1 MYLKAINLKGFK
13 SFPDRTRLTFSPGV
27 SVIVGPNGSGK
38 SNITDAVLWALGEQS
53 PSAVRG
59 QQMRDVIFAGGNG
72 QSPRRFAEVEVVI
85 DNSEGRAASEFS
97 ELSISRRIERNGEG
111 EYRLNGARC
120 RLADIVEALSDTNMG
135 REAHSV
141 ISQGK
146 VEEIVSSKP
155 KDRRMLIEEAAGLGK
170 HRKRRHSAQ
179 LKLDRTRDN
188 LERAMDVEREAR
200 SRLRPLKRQAEAA
213 ERTAKLLRQ
222 ANELRAEIVA
232 DDLRAQQ
239 EQLTAAETRLSEV
252 RTKRDS
258 VERRF
263 EEVRARRTAI
273 EERIAAGEEGRR
285 RHGELL
291 AEARTATE
299 RVRARAE
306 SLELAERDLRS
317 ALGERQLRLDALEEE
332 PDEAAG
338 AARIAELEA
347 ELERLGADFS
357 EEEARL
363 RREADEAEK
372 RRAAAKAAL
381 EPLERAEE
389 EASAALRQATQL
401 HERARTEAQ
410 KATERRA
417 ALAGELA
424 AVEAKLAAAA
434 VEGEHEALAGMLETG
449 SGLERALSAVLGER
463 LRASIVGSVREGRER
478 LAGAEGAARAL
489 ISSGPAKKPSEAP
502 KDGAR
507 RLLDL
512 VEARGDAAPISE
524 RLLANAWL
532 VDELEGLAEGFS
544 GVAVTVDGEC
554 YDAGAGEVRRL
565 PREGTDPALAARSE
579 REELASRLGQRE
591 QTEERARRDL
601 ERAESALAE
610 ARRREEASQRELRD
624 ARRKLDEAVEEANRT
639 SWLAERR
646 AERGDEGSGSA
657 IQRAKL
663 EAELAAER
671 RHAEGAKR
679 AREKRLRDR
688 RELERRIS
696 LESETLPALR
706 RAHDAL
712 VRLGERLERRAAK
725 LAEQGGD
732 GGGDIA
738 AELRECSQQEFG
750 LQGELREA
758 SEAMT
763 VAEVEATQ
771 LRGHRDESTAELQR
785 LGAALGEELSA
796 GTEPLGEDE
805 REGTEARLAR
815 LDRNRE
821 QIGPVNPLAEREYEE
836 AREHVTGLA
845 EQRKDLEKAITE
857 LRALI
862 RRTDRE
868 IAAAFEET
876 FEATAR
882 GFEEMVAELFP
893 GGRGRLRRVDVGPR
907 PFAGQAPEADGDGEA
922 ADELDELTPPDEDG
936 GVEIEVTPAGKST
949 RRLSL
954 LSGGEKSLVAL
965 AFVFAVLMARPCPF
979 YILDEVEAALDD
991 INIDRFLRLVRRFAE
1006 RSQFIVVTHQKR
1018 TMDAADILYGVSMGG
1033 DGVTKV
1039 VSRKLPRDELGT
1051 GLEPAEPSAAAEAIP
1066 GAAQRRPRRKISQ
1079 RARAH
1084 SRHCPSQGEHQP
1096 DDDDEPARRGQ
1107 LPTQLLSHDPSSV

>member
-53 PSAVRG
+53 PSAIRG

-72 QSPRRFAEVEVVI
+72 QGARRFAEVEVVI

-97 ELSISRRIERNGEG
+97 EISISRRIERNGDG

-120 RLADIVEALSDTNMG
+120 RLVDIVEALSDTNMG

-155 KDRRMLIEEAAGLGK
+155 RDRRMLIEEAAGLGK

-188 LERAMDVEREAR
+188 LERAFDVEREAR

-213 ERTAKLLRQ
+213 ERTAKLMRQ
-222 ANELRAEIVA
+222 SNELRAKIVA

-239 EQLTAAETRLSEV
+239 GELSAAEAKLAEV
-252 RTKRDS
+252 RARRDS
-258 VERRF
+258 VEKRF

-291 AEARTATE
+291 AEARAATE

-306 SLELAERDLRS
+306 SLDHSERDLRS
-317 ALGERQLRLDALEEE
+317 ALGERQLRLEALDTE
-332 PDEAAG
+332 PDEGAG
-338 AARIAELEA
+338 AARVVELEA
-347 ELERLGADFS
+347 ELAKLGADSS
-357 EEEARL
+357 EEGARL
-363 RREADEAEK
+363 RRDAEEAEG

-401 HERARTEAQ
+401 HEGARAEAQ
-410 KATERRA
+410 KASERRA
-417 ALAGELA
+417 TLAGELA

-449 SGLERALSAVLGER
+449 SGLERAVSAVLGER
-463 LRASIVGSVREGRER
+463 LRASIVGSVGEGQQRI
-478 LAGAEGAARAL
+478 AGADGAARAL
-489 ISSGPAKKPSEAP
+489 IASGGAKRAGDEP

-512 VEARGDAAPISE
+512 IEARGDAAPITE
-524 RLLANAWL
+524 RLLADAWL
-532 VDELEGLAEGFS
+532 VDEIDGLAEGFT

-554 YDAGAGEVRRL
+554 YDAAAGEIRRL
-565 PREGTDPALAARSE
+565 PKEGTDPALAARSE
-579 REELASRLGQRE
+579 REELASRLSQRE
-591 QTEERARRDL
+591 QTHERATNDL

-610 ARRREEASQRELRD
+610 SRTREGESQGALREARRA
-624 ARRKLDEAVEEANRT
+624 LDEAAEEANRT
-639 SWLAERR
+639 TWLAERQ
-646 AERGDEGSGSA
+646 AERGGEASGSGA

-671 RHAEGAKR
+671 RHAEVAAR
-679 AREKRLRDR
+679 AQEKRLSDR
-688 RELERRIS
+688 EELERRIS
-696 LESETLPALR
+696 LESETLPALA
-706 RAHDAL
+706 RARDAL
-712 VRLGERLERRAAK
+712 RRLGEQLEARAAS
-725 LAEQGGD
+725 LTADEGD
-732 GGGDIA
+732 GGGEIA

-763 VAEVEATQ
+763 VVEVEATQ
-771 LRGHRDESTAELQR
+771 LRGHRDESTAELER
-785 LGAALGEELSA
+785 VGAALGEQ
-796 GTEPLGEDE
+796 LGAAAEALDDEE
-805 REGTEARLAR
+805 REGIEARLAK
-815 LDRNRE
+815 LGRNRE
-821 QIGPVNPLAEREYEE
+821 QIGPVNPLAEREYAE
-836 AREHVTGLA
+836 AREHLTELA
-845 EQRKDLEKAITE
+845 EQRKDLEKAIGE

-893 GGRGRLRRVDVGPR
+893 GGGGRLRRVNVGPR
-907 PFAGQAPEADGDGEA
+907 PFAGQAPEGDEEEGEGADP
-922 ADELDELTPPDEDG
+922 DEELAPPDEDG

-991 INIDRFLRLVRRFAE
+991 INIDRFLRLVRRFSE

-1039 VSRKLPRDELGT
+1039 VSRKLPRDELGM
-1051 GLEPAEPSAAAEAIP
+1051 GVDPSAGSVADGNGGAATAEAE
-1066 GAAQRRPRRKISQ
+1066 AA
-1079 RARAH
+1079 A
-1084 SRHCPSQGEHQP
+1084 
-1096 DDDDEPARRGQ
+1096 
-1107 LPTQLLSHDPSSV
+1107 

>member
-53 PSAVRG
+53 PSAIRG

-72 QSPRRFAEVEVVI
+72 QSPRRFAEVEIVI

-97 ELSISRRIERNGEG
+97 EISISRRIERNGEG

-120 RLADIVEALSDTNMG
+120 RLTDILEALSDTNMG

-146 VEEIVSSKP
+146 VEEIVNSKSR
-155 KDRRMLIEEAAGLGK
+155 DRRLLIEEAAGLGK

-188 LERAMDVEREAR
+188 LERALDVEREAR

-222 ANELRAEIVA
+222 SNELRARAVA

-239 EQLTAAETRLSEV
+239 EQLAAAEDRLAEV
-252 RTKRDS
+252 RAKRDS
-258 VERRF
+258 VEKRF
-263 EEVRARRTAI
+263 EEVRARRAAI
-273 EERIAAGEEGRR
+273 EERIAAGEQGRR

-291 AEARTATE
+291 AEARAATE

-306 SLELAERDLRS
+306 SLELADRDLRS
-317 ALGERQLRLDALEEE
+317 ALGERQLRLDALDDE
-332 PDEAAG
+332 PDESAAT
-338 AARIAELEA
+338 ARIAELEA
-347 ELERLGADFS
+347 ELVRLEEDAS
-357 EEEARL
+357 EEGARL
-363 RREADEAEK
+363 RREASAAET
-372 RRAAAKAAL
+372 RRVAADQAL
-381 EPLERAEE
+381 EPLQRADE
-389 EASAALRQATQL
+389 EARAALQRATQM
-401 HERARTEAQ
+401 HQMARAEAQ
-410 KATERRA
+410 KASERRA

-434 VEGEHEALAGMLETG
+434 VEGEHETLGGMIEAGA
-449 SGLERALSAVLGER
+449 GLERAVSAVLGER
-463 LRASIVGSVREGRER
+463 LRASVVSSVAQGRER
-478 LAGAEGAARAL
+478 IAGAEGAARAL
-489 ISSGPAKKPSEAP
+489 LSSGAATDASVAP
-502 KDGAR
+502 KEGAR
-507 RLLDL
+507 RMLDL
-512 VEARGDAAPISE
+512 VEASGEAGPITE
-524 RLLANAWL
+524 RLLADAWL
-532 VDELEGLAEGFS
+532 VDELDGLAEDFR
-544 GVAVTVDGEC
+544 GVAVTADGEC
-554 YDAGAGEVRRL
+554 YDAGIGEIRRL
-565 PREGTDPALAARSE
+565 PRQGTDPALAARSE
-579 REELASRLGQRE
+579 REELASRLAQRE
-591 QTEERARRDL
+591 QTEERAKRDL
-601 ERAESALAE
+601 ERAEGALAE
-610 ARRREEASQRELRD
+610 VRGREEQAQDALREARRELDQAAEEAS
-624 ARRKLDEAVEEANRT
+624 RT
-639 SWLAERR
+639 AWLAERHAER
-646 AERGDEGSGSA
+646 AEDRSGSA

-671 RHAEGAKR
+671 RHAEAAER

-696 LESETLPALR
+696 LEGQTLPALGR
-706 RAHDAL
+706 GRDAL
-712 VRLGERLERRAAK
+712 LRLAAVLERHAEALAA
-725 LAEQGGD
+725 AEVED
-732 GGGDIA
+732 GGEIA
-738 AELRECSQQEFG
+738 AELRHCSQQEFG
-750 LQGELREA
+750 LQSELREA

-771 LRGHRDESTAELQR
+771 VRGRRDESHVELER
-785 LGAALGEELSA
+785 LGAALGEELQAASV
-796 GTEPLGEDE
+796 PLDPEE
-805 REGTEARLAR
+805 REAIEAKLAR
-815 LDRNRE
+815 LERSRE
-821 QIGPVNPLAEREYEE
+821 QIGPVNPLAEREYTE
-836 AREHVTGLA
+836 AREHVSELA
-845 EQRKDLEKAITE
+845 EQRKDLEQAITE

-862 RRTDRE
+862 RTIDRQ
-868 IAAAFEET
+868 IAVAFEET

-893 GGRGRLRRVDVGPR
+893 GGKGRLRRVDLGGAPR
-907 PFAGQAPEADGDGEA
+907 PFAGQAREDGG
-922 ADELDELTPPDEDG
+922 DEEDDEPTPPDEDG

-965 AFVFAVLMARPCPF
+965 AFVFAVLVARPCPF

-1018 TMDAADILYGVSMGG
+1018 TMDAADILYGVSMGN
-1033 DGVTKV
+1033 DGITKV

-1051 GLEPAEPSAAAEAIP
+1051 GLEPTEPEAAAEA
-1066 GAAQRRPRRKISQ
+1066 A
-1079 RARAH
+1079 
-1084 SRHCPSQGEHQP
+1084 
-1096 DDDDEPARRGQ
+1096 
-1107 LPTQLLSHDPSSV
+1107 

>member
-53 PSAVRG
+53 PSAIRG
-59 QQMRDVIFAGGNG
+59 HQMRDVIFAGGNG
-72 QSPRRFAEVEVVI
+72 QSARRFAEVEVVI

-97 ELSISRRIERNGEG
+97 EISISRRIERNGDG

-120 RLADIVEALSDTNMG
+120 RLTDIVEALSDTNMG

-141 ISQGK
+141 ISQGR

-155 KDRRMLIEEAAGLGK
+155 RDRRLLIEEAAGLGK

-222 ANELRAEIVA
+222 SNELRAKIVA

-239 EQLTAAETRLSEV
+239 VQLTAAEAKLAEV
-252 RTKRDS
+252 RAKRDS
-258 VERRF
+258 VEKRF

-273 EERIAAGEEGRR
+273 EERIAAGEAGRR

-291 AEARTATE
+291 AEARAATE

-306 SLELAERDLRS
+306 SLDLAERDLRG
-317 ALGERQLRLDALEEE
+317 ALGERQLRLEALEGE

-347 ELERLGADFS
+347 DLTKLGADTS
-357 EEEARL
+357 EEAEAL
-363 RREADEAEK
+363 RQDAAEAE
-372 RRAAAKAAL
+372 RHRDAAKAAL
-381 EPLERAEE
+381 GPLEQAEE
-389 EASAALRQATQL
+389 EVGAALRQATQM
-401 HERARTEAQ
+401 HEMARAEAQ
-410 KATERRA
+410 KASERRA
-417 ALAGELA
+417 TLAGELA
-424 AVEAKLAAAA
+424 AVEAKLAAAT
-434 VEGEHEALAGMLETG
+434 VEGEHEALAGLIETG
-449 SGLERALSAVLGER
+449 SGLERAVSAVLGER
-463 LRASIVGSVREGRER
+463 LRASIVDSVAEGRER

-489 ISSGPAKKPSEAP
+489 LNAPEGGPAREAEEQRSDAGP

-512 VEARGDAAPISE
+512 IEARGDAGPIAE
-524 RLLANAWL
+524 RLLANTWL
-532 VDELEGLAEGFS
+532 VDELDGLAHGFT
-544 GVAVTVDGEC
+544 GVAVTLDGEC
-554 YDAGAGEVRRL
+554 LDAAAGEIRRL

-579 REELASRLGQRE
+579 REELASRLSQRE
-591 QTEERARRDL
+591 QTEERAKRDL

-610 ARRREEASQRELRD
+610 ARSRDEESQAALRD
-624 ARRKLDEAVEEANRT
+624 ARRALDEAAEQASRT
-639 SWLAERR
+639 TWLAERH
-646 AERGDEGSGSA
+646 AERGSDGSGA

-663 EAELAAER
+663 EAELTAER
-671 RHAEGAKR
+671 RHAEAAER
-679 AREKRLRDR
+679 AREKRMRDR
-688 RELERRIS
+688 EDLERRIS
-696 LESETLPALR
+696 LESETLPALG
-706 RAHDAL
+706 RAREAL
-712 VRLGERLERRAAK
+712 RHLGDRLEEHAAQ
-725 LAEQGGD
+725 LAAAEDEDGGD
-732 GGGDIA
+732 VA
-738 AELRECSQQEFG
+738 TELRECSQQEFG
-750 LQGELREA
+750 LQAELREA
-758 SEAMT
+758 SEDMT
-763 VAEVEATQ
+763 VQEVEASQ
-771 LRGHRDESTAELQR
+771 LRGHRDESSGELQR
-785 LGAALGEELSA
+785 LGTALGEELTA
-796 GTEPLGEDE
+796 AAEPLDDE
-805 REGTEARLAR
+805 ERVGIEVRLTR
-815 LDRNRE
+815 LERNRE
-821 QIGPVNPLAEREYEE
+821 QIGPVNPLAESEYTE
-836 AREHVTGLA
+836 AREHVTELA
-845 EQRKDLEKAITE
+845 EQRKDLERAITE

-868 IAAAFEET
+868 IAAAFEQT

-907 PFAGQAPEADGDGEA
+907 PFAGQAPEVEGEDGPDDP
-922 ADELDELTPPDEDG
+922 DEEIAPPDEDG

-1051 GLEPAEPSAAAEAIP
+1051 GVEPAEPQATAEA
-1066 GAAQRRPRRKISQ
+1066 A
-1079 RARAH
+1079 
-1084 SRHCPSQGEHQP
+1084 
-1096 DDDDEPARRGQ
+1096 
-1107 LPTQLLSHDPSSV
+1107 

>member
-53 PSAVRG
+53 PSAIRG
-59 QQMRDVIFAGGNG
+59 QQMRDVIFAGGSG
-72 QSPRRFAEVEVVI
+72 QSARRFAEVEVVI

-97 ELSISRRIERNGEG
+97 EIAISRRIERNGEG

-120 RLADIVEALSDTNMG
+120 RLTDVVEALSDTNMG

-146 VEEIVSSKP
+146 VEAIVSSKP
-155 KDRRMLIEEAAGLGK
+155 RDRRLLIEEAAGLGK

-188 LERAMDVEREAR
+188 LDRAMDVEREAR

-222 ANELRAEIVA
+222 SNELRARIVA

-239 EQLTAAETRLSEV
+239 TQLTAAEARLAQV
-252 RTKRDS
+252 RTTRDS
-258 VERRF
+258 VEKRF

-273 EERIAAGEEGRR
+273 EERIAVGEEGRR
-285 RHGELL
+285 RQGEIL
-291 AEARTATE
+291 AEARAATE

-306 SLELAERDLRS
+306 SLDLAERDLRG
-317 ALGERQLRLDALEEE
+317 ALGERQLRLEALDEE
-332 PDEAAG
+332 PEEGTG

-347 ELERLGADFS
+347 ELAKLGVDSSEEAERL
-357 EEEARL
+357 
-363 RREADEAEK
+363 REDAEQGEQ

-389 EASAALRQATQL
+389 EIGAQLRRATQM
-401 HERARTEAQ
+401 HEMARAEAR
-410 KATERRA
+410 KASERRA
-417 ALAGELA
+417 GLAGQLA

-434 VEGEHEALAGMLETG
+434 VEGEHEALAGMIEAG
-449 SGLERALSAVLGER
+449 SGLERAVSAVLGDR
-463 LRASIVGSVREGRER
+463 LRASIVGSVGEGRER

-489 ISSGPAKKPSEAP
+489 ISSGSVESASSQP

-512 VEARGDAAPISE
+512 IEARGDAAPITE
-524 RLLANAWL
+524 RLLADAWL
-532 VDELEGLAEGFS
+532 VDDLDEIAEAFRGI
-544 GVAVTVDGEC
+544 AVTVDGEC
-554 YDAGAGEVRRL
+554 FDAAAGEVRRL

-579 REELASRLGQRE
+579 REELASRLAQRE
-591 QTEERARRDL
+591 QTEERAKRDL
-601 ERAESALAE
+601 ERAEAALAE
-610 ARRREEASQRELRD
+610 ARGHEDESQKVLREARRALDEATEEAS
-624 ARRKLDEAVEEANRT
+624 RT
-639 SWLAERR
+639 AWLAERH
-646 AERGDEGSGSA
+646 AERKGEGSGTA

-663 EAELAAER
+663 EAELTAER
-671 RHAEGAKR
+671 RHAEGAER
-679 AREKRLRDR
+679 ARQKRLRDR
-688 RELERRIS
+688 EELERRIS
-696 LESETLPALR
+696 LERETLPALG
-706 RAHDAL
+706 RARDAL
-712 VRLGERLERRAAK
+712 RRLAERLEERAAK
-725 LAEQGGD
+725 LARAEGDDGGD
-732 GGGDIA
+732 VA
-738 AELRECSQQEFG
+738 AELRQCSQQEFG
-750 LQGELREA
+750 LQTELREA

-771 LRGHRDESTAELQR
+771 LRTRRDESTAELQR
-785 LGAALGEELSA
+785 LGAALGEELGA
-796 GTEPLGEDE
+796 AAEAVGDDE
-805 REGTEARLAR
+805 REAIEAKLDR
-815 LDRNRE
+815 LDRSRE

-836 AREHVTGLA
+836 AREHVTELA

-857 LRALI
+857 LRALV

-893 GGRGRLRRVDVGPR
+893 GGKGRLRRVDVGPR
-907 PFAGQAPEADGDGEA
+907 PFAGQVPEGDEEA
-922 ADELDELTPPDEDG
+922 ATDPDEELAPPDDDG

-991 INIDRFLRLVRRFAE
+991 INIDRFLSLVRRFAE

-1033 DGVTKV
+1033 DGITKV
-1039 VSRKLPRDELGT
+1039 VSRKLPRDELGAGQDT
-1051 GLEPAEPSAAAEAIP
+1051 SAGFVAGGDDGPPAATEAAA
-1066 GAAQRRPRRKISQ
+1066 
-1079 RARAH
+1079 
-1084 SRHCPSQGEHQP
+1084 
-1096 DDDDEPARRGQ
+1096 
-1107 LPTQLLSHDPSSV
+1107 

>member
-53 PSAVRG
+53 PTAIRG
-59 QQMRDVIFAGGNG
+59 QLMRDVIFAGGNG

-85 DNSEGRAASEFS
+85 DNSEGRAVSEFS
-97 ELSISRRIERNGEG
+97 EISISRRIERDGDG

-120 RLADIVEALSDTNMG
+120 RLTDILEALSDTNMG

-146 VEEIVSSKP
+146 VEQIVHSKP
-155 KDRRMLIEEAAGLGK
+155 RDRRLLIEEAAGLGK

-188 LERAMDVEREAR
+188 LERALDVEREAR

-213 ERTAKLLRQ
+213 ERTAKLLRES
-222 ANELRAEIVA
+222 NELRAMIVA
-232 DDLRAQQ
+232 DDLREQQ
-239 EQLTAAETRLSEV
+239 ERLAAAETKLVEV
-252 RTKRDS
+252 RGKRDS
-258 VERRF
+258 VEMRF

-273 EERIAAGEEGRR
+273 EERIAVGEEGRR

-291 AEARTATE
+291 AEARAATE

-306 SLELAERDLRS
+306 SLELADRDLRS
-317 ALGERQLRLDALEEE
+317 ALGERQLRLEALDDQ
-332 PDEAAG
+332 PDESAG

-347 ELERLGADFS
+347 ELSRL
-357 EEEARL
+357 EEDAPEEGARL
-363 RREADEAEK
+363 RREAEQAEA
-372 RRAAAKAAL
+372 RRGAAKQAL
-381 EPLERAEE
+381 EPLEHAEE
-389 EASAALRQATQL
+389 EARAALQRATRMHQAA
-401 HERARTEAQ
+401 RAEAQ
-410 KATERRA
+410 KASERRA

-434 VEGEHEALAGMLETG
+434 VADEHEALAGMLEAG
-449 SGLERALSAVLGER
+449 PGLERAVSAVLGER
-463 LRASIVGSVREGRER
+463 LRASIVRSLGEGRDR
-478 LAGAEGAARAL
+478 LAGANGAARAL
-489 ISSGPAKKPSEAP
+489 LASAP
-502 KDGAR
+502 PRETTASPKEGAR
-507 RLLDL
+507 RLIDL
-512 VEARGDAAPISE
+512 VEARGEAGPITE
-524 RLLANAWL
+524 RLLADAWI
-532 VDELEGLAEGFS
+532 VDELEGLAEGFT

-554 YDAGAGEVRRL
+554 YDAAIGEVRRL
-565 PREGTDPALAARSE
+565 PREGTDPALAARSD
-579 REELASRLGQRE
+579 REELSSRLAQRE
-591 QTEERARRDL
+591 QTEERTKRDL
-601 ERAESALAE
+601 ERAGAALAE
-610 ARRREEASQRELRD
+610 AREREERAQLGLRGARRELDEAAEEAS
-624 ARRKLDEAVEEANRT
+624 RT
-639 SWLAERR
+639 AWLAERH
-646 AERGDEGSGSA
+646 AERADQGSGSA

-671 RHAEGAKR
+671 RHAEVAER

-688 RELERRIS
+688 EELERRIA
-696 LESETLPALR
+696 LERDTLPALR
-706 RAHDAL
+706 RGREAL
-712 VRLGERLERRAAK
+712 LRLVVVLERRAEE
-725 LAEQGGD
+725 LAAAEEEDGGD
-732 GGGDIA
+732 VA

-750 LQGELREA
+750 LQAELREA

-763 VAEVEATQ
+763 VAEVEAMQ
-771 LRGHRDESTAELQR
+771 LRGQRDESAAELER
-785 LGAALGEELSA
+785 LAAALGEQLEQASGLLEA
-796 GTEPLGEDE
+796 EE
-805 REGTEARLAR
+805 RDAIEAKLAR
-815 LDRNRE
+815 LERSRG
-821 QIGPVNPLAEREYEE
+821 QIGPVNPLAEREYAE
-836 AREHVTGLA
+836 AREHVNDLS
-845 EQRKDLEKAITE
+845 EQRKDLEGAITE

-862 RRTDRE
+862 RRIDRE
-868 IAAAFEET
+868 ITAAFEQT
-876 FEATAR
+876 FDAAAR

-893 GGRGRLRRVDVGPR
+893 GGKGRLRRVDLGGAPR
-907 PFAGQAPEADGDGEA
+907 PFAGQAPDAEGEDDP
-922 ADELDELTPPDEDG
+922 DEELAPPDDDG
-936 GVEIEVTPAGKST
+936 GVELEVTPAGKST

-965 AFVFAVLMARPCPF
+965 GFVFAVLMARPCPF

-1051 GLEPAEPSAAAEAIP
+1051 GLDSAEPEAAGEAAA
-1066 GAAQRRPRRKISQ
+1066 
-1079 RARAH
+1079 
-1084 SRHCPSQGEHQP
+1084 
-1096 DDDDEPARRGQ
+1096 
-1107 LPTQLLSHDPSSV
+1107 

>member
-13 SFPDRTRLTFSPGV
+13 SFPNRTRLTFSPGV

-53 PSAVRG
+53 PTAVRG

-85 DNSEGRAASEFS
+85 DNAEARAASEFS
-97 ELSISRRIERNGEG
+97 EISISRRIERNGEA

-120 RLADIVEALSDTNMG
+120 RLVDIVEALADTNMG

-146 VEEIVSSKP
+146 VEQIVHSKP
-155 KDRRMLIEEAAGLGK
+155 KDRRLLIEEAAGLGK
-170 HRKRRHSAQ
+170 HRKRRHNAQ

-200 SRLRPLKRQAEAA
+200 SHLRPLKRQAEAA
-213 ERTAKLLRQ
+213 ERTAKLERESS
-222 ANELRAEIVA
+222 ELRARIVA
-232 DDLRAQQ
+232 DGLRAQQ
-239 EQLTAAETRLSEV
+239 EELASAKGKLSEA
-252 RTKRDS
+252 RATRDS
-258 VERRF
+258 IEKRF

-285 RHGELL
+285 RHSEVL
-291 AEARTATE
+291 AEARAATE

-306 SLELAERDLRS
+306 SLEIAERDLRA
-317 ALGERQLRLDALEEE
+317 ALGERQLRLEALETE
-332 PDEAAG
+332 PDEDATES
-338 AARIAELEA
+338 RIAELEA
-347 ELERLGADFS
+347 ELAKLGEDAS
-357 EEEARL
+357 EEGIRL
-363 RREADEAEK
+363 RRAADEAERK
-372 RRAAAKAAL
+372 RATATAAL
-381 EPLERAEE
+381 DPLQEAEERA
-389 EASAALRQATQL
+389 SLVLRQATRMQ
-401 HERARTEAQ
+401 ERALAEAR
-410 KATERRA
+410 KASERKA
-417 ALAGELA
+417 ALVGELA

-434 VEGEHEALAGMLETG
+434 VEGEHEALAGLIETG
-449 SGLERALSAVLGER
+449 SGLERAVSAVLGER
-463 LRASIVGSVREGRER
+463 LRASIVGSIGEGRQR

-489 ISSGPAKKPSEAP
+489 LAGNSAPQTSEPP

-512 VEARGDAAPISE
+512 IEAGGAAGPITE
-524 RLLANAWL
+524 RLLADAWL
-532 VDELEGLAEGFS
+532 VDDLDELAESFG
-544 GVAVTVDGEC
+544 GVAVTVEGEC
-554 YDAGAGEVRRL
+554 YDAAAGELRRL

-579 REELASRLGQRE
+579 REELASRLAQRE
-591 QTEERARRDL
+591 LTETRATRDL
-601 ERAESALAE
+601 ERADSALAD
-610 ARRREEASQRELRD
+610 ARSREEEAQRGLRD
-624 ARRKLDEAVEEANRT
+624 ARRTLDEATEEANRAT
-639 SWLAERR
+639 WLAERD
-646 AERGDEGSGSA
+646 AERSQEGTGSAA

-671 RHAEGAKR
+671 RHAESAERAKQ
-679 AREKRLRDR
+679 KRMQDR
-688 RELERRIS
+688 GELERRIS
-696 LESETLPALR
+696 LEQETLPALA
-706 RAHDAL
+706 RAREAMM
-712 VRLGERLERRAAK
+712 RLGVSLERHAAA
-725 LAEQGGD
+725 LAEAKGEGGSE
-732 GGGDIA
+732 IA

-750 LQGELREA
+750 LQTELRDA

-763 VAEVEATQ
+763 GAEVEASQ
-771 LRGHRDESTAELQR
+771 LRSRRDESTAELDR
-785 LGAALGEELSA
+785 LGEALGERLDA
-796 GTEPLGEDE
+796 ADAPLPDED
-805 REGTEARLAR
+805 RETIEARLAR
-815 LDRNRE
+815 LQRNRE
-821 QIGPVNPLAEREYEE
+821 QIGPVNPLAKREYEE
-836 AREHVTGLA
+836 AREHVSDLS
-845 EQRKDLEKAITE
+845 EQRKDLEKAIAE

-893 GGRGRLRRVDVGPR
+893 GGRGRLRRVDVRGAPR
-907 PFAGQAPEADGDGEA
+907 PFAGQEPDHEEGAEAPGEFT
-922 ADELDELTPPDEDG
+922 LPDEDG

-1018 TMDAADILYGVSMGG
+1018 TMDAADILYGVSMGN
-1033 DGVTKV
+1033 DGITKV
-1039 VSRKLPRDELGT
+1039 VSRKLPRDELETLPG
-1051 GLEPAEPSAAAEAIP
+1051 EPEAAEA
-1066 GAAQRRPRRKISQ
+1066 A
-1079 RARAH
+1079 
-1084 SRHCPSQGEHQP
+1084 
-1096 DDDDEPARRGQ
+1096 
-1107 LPTQLLSHDPSSV
+1107 

>member
-1 MYLKAINLKGFK
+1 MRWRSSGADGFASERQATLPLATLASPMYLKAINLKGFK

-53 PSAVRG
+53 PSAIRG

-72 QSPRRFAEVEVVI
+72 QSPRRFAEVEIVI
-85 DNSEGRAASEFS
+85 DNTEGRAASEFS
-97 ELSISRRIERNGEG
+97 EISISRRIERNGDG

-120 RLADIVEALSDTNMG
+120 RLVDIVEALSDTNMG

-141 ISQGK
+141 ISQGR
-146 VEEIVSSKP
+146 VEEIVHSKP
-155 KDRRMLIEEAAGLGK
+155 RDRRLLIEEAAGLGK

-179 LKLDRTRDN
+179 LKLDRSRDN

-200 SRLRPLKRQAEAA
+200 SHLRPLKRQAEAA
-213 ERTAKLLRQ
+213 ERTAKITRES
-222 ANELRAEIVA
+222 NELRARIVA
-232 DDLRAQQ
+232 AELRTQE
-239 EQLTAAETRLSEV
+239 EQLSAADSRLAEV
-252 RTKRDS
+252 RATRDS
-258 VERRF
+258 VEKRF

-285 RHGELL
+285 ERAELL
-291 AEARTATE
+291 AEARAATE

-306 SLELAERDLRS
+306 STGLAERDLRS
-317 ALGERQLRLDALEEE
+317 ALGERQLRLEELDADPEA
-332 PDEAAG
+332 DAAG
-338 AARIAELEA
+338 AERIAELEA
-347 ELERLGADFS
+347 ELAKLDDGSDEGA
-357 EEEARL
+357 EL
-363 RREADEAEK
+363 RKAAEQAEQ

-381 EPLERAEE
+381 EPLESAEE
-389 EASAALRQATQL
+389 EARTALRTSTQL
-401 HERARTEAQ
+401 HERARAEAQ
-410 KATERRA
+410 KASERRA

-424 AVEAKLAAAA
+424 AVEAKLASAA
-434 VEGEHEALAGMLETG
+434 VEGEHEALAGMIEAG
-449 SGLERALSAVLGER
+449 SGLERAVSAVLGER
-463 LRASIVGSVREGRER
+463 LRASVVDSLGAGRER
-478 LAGAEGAARAL
+478 LSGAEGAARAL
-489 ISSGPAKKPSEAP
+489 ISSPPADASFEAP

-512 VEARGDAAPISE
+512 VEARGDAGPVTE

-532 VDELEGLAEGFS
+532 VDEIDGLAEDFT

-554 YDAGAGEVRRL
+554 YDAAAGEIRRL
-565 PREGTDPALAARSE
+565 PKEGTDPALAARSQC
-579 REELASRLGQRE
+579 EELVSRLSQRE
-591 QTEERARRDL
+591 QTAERAGKDL
-601 ERAESALAE
+601 ERAETALSGARALEEEAQRELRE
-610 ARRREEASQRELRD
+610 ARRRLDEAAEEASRTTWLVEQRAQR
-624 ARRKLDEAVEEANRT
+624 
-639 SWLAERR
+639 S
-646 AERGDEGSGSA
+646 EGQEGTGA
-657 IQRAKL
+657 IKRAKL

-671 RHAEGAKR
+671 RHAEAAER
-679 AREKRLRDR
+679 AHEKRLSDR
-688 RELERRIS
+688 AELERRIA
-696 LESETLPALR
+696 LERETLPALR
-706 RAHDAL
+706 RAQEAL
-712 VRLGERLERRAAK
+712 LVLADRLERRASE
-725 LAEQGGD
+725 LAAGGED

-750 LQGELREA
+750 LQGELRDA

-763 VAEVEATQ
+763 TVEVEASQ
-771 LRGHRDESTAELQR
+771 LRGHRDESTAELER
-785 LGAALGEELSA
+785 LGAALGEQLHAAEA
-796 GTEPLGEDE
+796 PLGDE
-805 REGTEARLAR
+805 ERDGIEARLAR
-815 LDRNRE
+815 LERNRE
-821 QIGPVNPLAEREYEE
+821 QIGPVNPLAEREYAE
-836 AREHVTGLA
+836 AREHVTELA

-857 LRALI
+857 LRSLI
-862 RRTDRE
+862 KRTDRE

-876 FEATAR
+876 FDATAR

-893 GGRGRLRRVDVGPR
+893 GGSGRLRRVDLGPR
-907 PFAGQAPEADGDGEA
+907 PFAGQSPEESGDEDAGE
-922 ADELDELTPPDEDG
+922 EMTPPDEDG

-991 INIDRFLRLVRRFAE
+991 INIDRFLRLVRRFSE

-1051 GLEPAEPSAAAEAIP
+1051 GVTPAPEPEAEA
-1066 GAAQRRPRRKISQ
+1066 A
-1079 RARAH
+1079 
-1084 SRHCPSQGEHQP
+1084 
-1096 DDDDEPARRGQ
+1096 
-1107 LPTQLLSHDPSSV
+1107 

>member
-53 PSAVRG
+53 PSAIRG

-72 QSPRRFAEVEVVI
+72 QSARRFAEVEVVI

-97 ELSISRRIERNGEG
+97 EISISRRIERNGDG

-120 RLADIVEALSDTNMG
+120 RLTDVVEALSDTNMG

-155 KDRRMLIEEAAGLGK
+155 RDRRLLIEEAAGLGK

-179 LKLDRTRDN
+179 LKLDRTRDY
-188 LERAMDVEREAR
+188 LERAHDVEREAR
-200 SRLRPLKRQAEAA
+200 SHLRPLKRQAEAA
-213 ERTAKLLRQ
+213 ERTAKLVRQ
-222 ANELRAEIVA
+222 AIELRAQIVA

-239 EQLTAAETRLSEV
+239 EQLTAAEAKLAEV
-252 RTKRDS
+252 RATRDS
-258 VERRF
+258 VEKRF

-273 EERIAAGEEGRR
+273 EERLAAGEEGRR
-285 RHGELL
+285 RHGEQL
-291 AEARTATE
+291 AEARAATE

-306 SLELAERDLRS
+306 SLALAERDLRG
-317 ALGERQLRLDALEEE
+317 ALGERQLRLDALDEE
-332 PDEAAG
+332 PDETAE
-338 AARIAELEA
+338 AARIAELQA
-347 ELERLGADFS
+347 ELERLGADAS
-357 EEEARL
+357 EEGEHL
-363 RREADEAEK
+363 RREAEVAEQ

-381 EPLERAEE
+381 EPLERAEDE
-389 EASAALRQATQL
+389 IGAALRQATQM
-401 HERARTEAQ
+401 HERARADAQ
-410 KATERRA
+410 KASERRA

-434 VEGEHEALAGMLETG
+434 VEGEHEALAGMIETG

-463 LRASIVGSVREGRER
+463 LRASIVGSVGEGRER
-478 LAGAEGAARAL
+478 LAGADGAARAL
-489 ISSGPAKKPSEAP
+489 LRDGAPKSQSPSP

-512 VEARGDAAPISE
+512 IEARGDAGPITE
-524 RLLANAWL
+524 RLLSDAWL
-532 VDELEGLAEGFS
+532 VDDFDGIAEGFA

-554 YDAGAGEVRRL
+554 LDAAVGEIRRR
-565 PREGTDPALAARSE
+565 PREGTDPALTARSE
-579 REELASRLGQRE
+579 RGELASRLAQRE
-591 QTEERARRDL
+591 QTEERSRNDL
-601 ERAESALAE
+601 QRAEVALAE
-610 ARRREEASQRELRD
+610 ARSREEESQSALRD
-624 ARRKLDEAVEEANRT
+624 ARRALDQTAEEASRT
-639 SWLAERR
+639 SWLAERH
-646 AERGDEGSGSA
+646 AERDGEGSGTE

-663 EAELAAER
+663 EAELAAEQ
-671 RHAEGAKR
+671 RHAESAET
-679 AREKRLRDR
+679 ARRKRLRDR
-688 RELERRIS
+688 EELERRIE
-696 LESETLPALR
+696 LESETLPALG
-706 RAHDAL
+706 RARHAL
-712 VRLGERLERRAAK
+712 GRLAGQLERRADQ
-725 LAEQGGD
+725 LASAAEEEHGGD
-732 GGGDIA
+732 VA
-738 AELRECSQQEFG
+738 AELRECSEKEFG
-750 LQGELREA
+750 LQAELREA
-758 SEAMT
+758 SEART

-771 LRGHRDESTAELQR
+771 LRGARDESTAELHGR
-785 LGAALGEELSA
+785 GAALGEELGA
-796 GTEPLGEDE
+796 A
-805 REGTEARLAR
+805 TEALREEDRDGIEAKLAR
-815 LDRNRE
+815 LERSRE
-821 QIGPVNPLAEREYEE
+821 QIGPVNPLAEREYAE
-836 AREHVTGLA
+836 AREHVTELA
-845 EQRKDLEKAITE
+845 EQRKDLESAITE
-857 LRALI
+857 LRELI

-868 IAAAFEET
+868 ITAAFEET
-876 FEATAR
+876 FEAAAR

-893 GGRGRLRRVDVGPR
+893 GGKGRLRRVDVGGAPR
-907 PFAGQAPEADGDGEA
+907 PFAGQAPEPDDGSED
-922 ADELDELTPPDEDG
+922 DDELTPPDEDG

-1033 DGVTKV
+1033 DGITKV

-1051 GLEPAEPSAAAEAIP
+1051 GLEPAEPPEATEAAA
-1066 GAAQRRPRRKISQ
+1066 
-1079 RARAH
+1079 
-1084 SRHCPSQGEHQP
+1084 
-1096 DDDDEPARRGQ
+1096 
-1107 LPTQLLSHDPSSV
+1107 

>member
-53 PSAVRG
+53 PTAVRG

-85 DNSEGRAASEFS
+85 DNTEGRAASEFS
-97 ELSISRRIERNGEG
+97 EISISRRIERNGDG

-120 RLADIVEALSDTNMG
+120 RLVDIVEALADTNMG

-146 VEEIVSSKP
+146 VEQIVNSKP
-155 KDRRMLIEEAAGLGK
+155 RDRRLLIEEAAGLGK
-170 HRKRRHSAQ
+170 HRKRRHNAQ

-188 LERAMDVEREAR
+188 LERALDVEREAR

-213 ERTAKLLRQ
+213 ERTAKLERET
-222 ANELRAEIVA
+222 NELRARLVA
-232 DDLRAQQ
+232 DALRTQQ
-239 EQLTAAETRLSEV
+239 QQLGTAERRLAEV
-252 RTKRDS
+252 RATRDS
-258 VERRF
+258 VEKRF

-273 EERIAAGEEGRR
+273 EERIASGEEGRR

-291 AEARTATE
+291 AEARAATE

-306 SLELAERDLRS
+306 SLEIAERDLRA
-317 ALGERQLRLDALEEE
+317 ALGERQLRLEALETE
-332 PDEAAG
+332 PDEDAT

-347 ELERLGADFS
+347 GLAKLGVDAS
-357 EEEARL
+357 EEGAQL
-363 RREADEAEK
+363 RREAEEAERARADAK
-372 RRAAAKAAL
+372 SALDPLAAA
-381 EPLERAEE
+381 AEE
-389 EASAALRQATQL
+389 AGAALRRATQMHGMAL
-401 HERARTEAQ
+401 AEARKASER
-410 KATERRA
+410 KA

-434 VEGEHEALAGMLETG
+434 VEGEHEALAGLIETG
-449 SGLERALSAVLGER
+449 AGLERAVSAALGER
-463 LRASIVGSVREGRER
+463 LRASIVDSIGEARER

-489 ISSGPAKKPSEAP
+489 ISANSSPPPSQPP

-512 VEARGDAAPISE
+512 IEARDSAGPITE
-524 RLLANAWL
+524 RLLADAWL
-532 VDELEGLAEGFS
+532 VDDLDDLAEDFA

-554 YDAGAGEVRRL
+554 YDARAGEVRRL

-579 REELASRLGQRE
+579 REELVSRLAQRE
-591 QTEERARRDL
+591 QTEERTSRDL
-601 ERAESALAE
+601 ERAESALADARQHEEEAQRSLRE
-610 ARRREEASQRELRD
+610 ARRG
-624 ARRKLDEAVEEANRT
+624 LDEAAEEANRT
-639 SWLAERR
+639 TWLADRQ
-646 AERGDEGSGSA
+646 AERSEGGTGSGA

-671 RHAEGAKR
+671 RHAEAAERAK
-679 AREKRLRDR
+679 EMRLRDR

-696 LESETLPALR
+696 LEQETLPSLGRVREAL
-706 RAHDAL
+706 L
-712 VRLGERLERRAAK
+712 LLGQRLESHAAT
-725 LAEQGGD
+725 LAGPEGED
-732 GGGDIA
+732 GSDVA
-738 AELRECSQQEFG
+738 AELRECSQEEFG

-763 VAEVEATQ
+763 VAEVEAAQ
-771 LRGHRDESTAELQR
+771 LRGQRDESTAELER
-785 LGAALGEELSA
+785 LGAALGERLAASDTA
-796 GTEPLGEDE
+796 LPDED
-805 REGTEARLAR
+805 RETIAAR
-815 LDRNRE
+815 LDRLQRNRE
-821 QIGPVNPLAEREYEE
+821 QIGPVNPLAKREYEE
-836 AREHVTGLA
+836 AREHVTELA
-845 EQRKDLEKAITE
+845 EQRKDLEQAITE
-857 LRALI
+857 LRSLI

-893 GGRGRLRRVDVGPR
+893 GGRGRLRRVDVGGAPR
-907 PFAGQAPEADGDGEA
+907 PFAGQEPENSEGEEADLEKIA
-922 ADELDELTPPDEDG
+922 PPDEDG

-1033 DGVTKV
+1033 DGITKV
-1039 VSRKLPRDELGT
+1039 VSRKLPRDELETLPG
-1051 GLEPAEPSAAAEAIP
+1051 GPEAAAEA
-1066 GAAQRRPRRKISQ
+1066 A
-1079 RARAH
+1079 
-1084 SRHCPSQGEHQP
+1084 
-1096 DDDDEPARRGQ
+1096 
-1107 LPTQLLSHDPSSV
+1107 

>member
-1 MYLKAINLKGFK
+1 MYLKAIHLKGFK

-53 PSAVRG
+53 PSAIRG

-97 ELSISRRIERNGEG
+97 EISISRRIERNGDG

-120 RLADIVEALSDTNMG
+120 RLVDILEALSDTNMG

-141 ISQGK
+141 ISQGR

-155 KDRRMLIEEAAGLGK
+155 RDRRLLIEEAAGLGK

-188 LERAMDVEREAR
+188 LERALDVEREAR

-213 ERTAKLLRQ
+213 ERTAKLVRES
-222 ANELRAEIVA
+222 NELRARLIA

-239 EQLTAAETRLSEV
+239 GQLEAADAKLAEV
-252 RTKRDS
+252 RSKRDS

-263 EEVRARRTAI
+263 EEMRARRTAI

-285 RHGELL
+285 RRGEVL
-291 AEARTATE
+291 AEARTALE

-306 SLELAERDLRS
+306 SLELAERDLRG
-317 ALGERQLRLDALEEE
+317 ALGERQLRLEAMDDQ

-338 AARIAELEA
+338 AARIADLEA
-347 ELERLGADFS
+347 ELAKLGADAS
-357 EEEARL
+357 EEGSRL
-363 RREADEAEK
+363 RSEADEAE
-372 RRAAAKAAL
+372 RRREAAKAAL
-381 EPLERAEE
+381 EPLEAAEE
-389 EASAALRQATQL
+389 ELGAALRRATQMY
-401 HERARTEAQ
+401 ERARAEAQ
-410 KATERRA
+410 KASERRA

-434 VEGEHEALAGMLETG
+434 VEGEHEALAGLLEAG
-449 SGLERALSAVLGER
+449 SGLERAVSAVLGER
-463 LRASIVGSVREGRER
+463 LRASIVASIGEGRRR

-489 ISSGPAKKPSEAP
+489 ISSGSVRPPSDPPGE
-502 KDGAR
+502 GAR

-512 VEARGDAAPISE
+512 VEARGEAGPIIE
-524 RLLANAWL
+524 RLLADAWL
-532 VDELEGLAEGFS
+532 VDALDGLPEGFT

-554 YDAGAGEVRRL
+554 FDAAAGEIRRL

-579 REELASRLGQRE
+579 REGLASRLAQRE
-591 QTEERARRDL
+591 QTEERAKRDL
-601 ERAESALAE
+601 ERAEVALAE
-610 ARRREEASQRELRD
+610 ARSREEESQSALRRARRELDRAAEEAS
-624 ARRKLDEAVEEANRT
+624 RT
-639 SWLAERR
+639 AWLADRH
-646 AERGDEGSGSA
+646 AERGEQGGSGA

-671 RHAEGAKR
+671 RHAEAADR
-679 AREKRLRDR
+679 ARQKRLRDR
-688 RELERRIS
+688 QELERRIS
-696 LESETLPALR
+696 LERETLPALG
-706 RAHDAL
+706 RAREAL
-712 VRLGERLERRAAK
+712 LRLSESLERRAEA
-725 LAEQGGD
+725 LAAQEGED
-732 GGGDIA
+732 GGDIA

-771 LRGHRDESTAELQR
+771 LRSRRDESTTELER
-785 LGAALGEELSA
+785 LGAALGEELGPA
-796 GTEPLGEDE
+796 EEPLGDEE
-805 REGTEARLAR
+805 RETIQARLAR
-815 LDRNRE
+815 LERNRE
-821 QIGPVNPLAEREYEE
+821 QIGPVNPLAEREYAE
-836 AREHVTGLA
+836 AREHVTELA
-845 EQRKDLEKAITE
+845 EQRKDLEKAIDE
-857 LRALI
+857 LKALV

-876 FEATAR
+876 FDAAAR

-893 GGRGRLRRVDVGPR
+893 GGKGRLRRVDVGGAPR
-907 PFAGQAPEADGDGEA
+907 PFAGQAPEADES
-922 ADELDELTPPDEDG
+922 ADEDEDELAPPDEDG

-1051 GLEPAEPSAAAEAIP
+1051 GLDPAEDEAAAEAE
-1066 GAAQRRPRRKISQ
+1066 AA
-1079 RARAH
+1079 
-1084 SRHCPSQGEHQP
+1084 
-1096 DDDDEPARRGQ
+1096 
-1107 LPTQLLSHDPSSV
+1107 

>member
-53 PSAVRG
+53 PSAIRG
-59 QQMRDVIFAGGNG
+59 QQMRDVIFAGGSG

-85 DNSEGRAASEFS
+85 DNTEGRAASEFS
-97 ELSISRRIERNGEG
+97 EISISRRIERNGDG

-120 RLADIVEALSDTNMG
+120 RLVDVVEALSDTNMG

-146 VEEIVSSKP
+146 VESIVSSKP
-155 KDRRMLIEEAAGLGK
+155 RDRRLLIEEAAGLGK

-213 ERTAKLLRQ
+213 ERTAKLQRQ
-222 ANELRAEIVA
+222 ANELRAQIVA
-232 DDLRAQQ
+232 DDLRSQQ
-239 EQLTAAETRLSEV
+239 EQLTAAEAKLAQV
-252 RTKRDS
+252 RETRDS
-258 VERRF
+258 VEKRF

-285 RHGELL
+285 RHGEIL
-291 AEARTATE
+291 AEARAATE

-306 SLELAERDLRS
+306 SLDLAERDLRG
-317 ALGERQLRLDALEEE
+317 ALGERQLRLEALDEE

-338 AARIAELEA
+338 AARVAELEA
-347 ELERLGADFS
+347 ELAKLGEDSS
-357 EEEARL
+357 EEGDRL
-363 RREADEAEK
+363 RREAEEAEQ
-372 RRAAAKAAL
+372 RRVAAKAAL
-381 EPLERAEE
+381 EPLEQAEE
-389 EASAALRQATQL
+389 EIGAQLRRATQM
-401 HERARTEAQ
+401 HEKARAEAQ
-410 KATERRA
+410 KASERRA

-434 VEGEHEALAGMLETG
+434 VEGEHEALAGMLEAG
-449 SGLERALSAVLGER
+449 SGLERAVSAVLGER
-463 LRASIVGSVREGRER
+463 LRASIVGSVGEGRER

-489 ISSGPAKKPSEAP
+489 IASGPANPTSSSP
-502 KDGAR
+502 KEGAR

-512 VEARGDAAPISE
+512 IEARGEAAPITE
-524 RLLANAWL
+524 RLLADAWL
-532 VDELEGLAEGFS
+532 VDDLDEIADGFS

-554 YDAGAGEVRRL
+554 FDAAAGEIRRL

-591 QTEERARRDL
+591 QTEERTRRDL
-601 ERAESALAE
+601 ERAETALSEARAREEGSQKALRE
-610 ARRREEASQRELRD
+610 ARRALDQAAEEAS
-624 ARRKLDEAVEEANRT
+624 RT
-639 SWLAERR
+639 GWLAERH
-646 AERGDEGSGSA
+646 AEREGEGSGTA
-657 IQRAKL
+657 IQRAKI

-671 RHAEGAKR
+671 RHAEGAER
-679 AREKRLRDR
+679 ARQKRLRDR
-688 RELERRIS
+688 QELERRIA
-696 LESETLPALR
+696 LERETLPALG
-706 RAHDAL
+706 RARDAL
-712 VRLGERLERRAAK
+712 RAVAERLEARAAK
-725 LAEQGGD
+725 LAEAEDAD
-732 GGGDIA
+732 GGNVA
-738 AELRECSQQEFG
+738 AELRKCSQQEFG
-750 LQGELREA
+750 LQAELREA

-771 LRGHRDESTAELQR
+771 LRGHRDESNAELQQ

-796 GTEPLGEDE
+796 AAEPLAEED
-805 REGTEARLAR
+805 REAIETKLAR

-821 QIGPVNPLAEREYEE
+821 QIGPVNPLAEREYAE
-836 AREHVTGLA
+836 AREHVTELA
-845 EQRKDLEKAITE
+845 EQRKDLEKAIAE

-862 RRTDRE
+862 RRIDRE

-893 GGRGRLRRVDVGPR
+893 GGKGRLRRVDVGPR
-907 PFAGQAPEADGDGEA
+907 PFAGQAPEP
-922 ADELDELTPPDEDG
+922 DEEGSVDPDEELLPPDDDG

-1033 DGVTKV
+1033 DGITKV
-1039 VSRKLPRDELGT
+1039 VSRKLPRDELETLPG
-1051 GLEPAEPSAAAEAIP
+1051 EREAAEAAEAE
-1066 GAAQRRPRRKISQ
+1066 AA
-1079 RARAH
+1079 
-1084 SRHCPSQGEHQP
+1084 
-1096 DDDDEPARRGQ
+1096 
-1107 LPTQLLSHDPSSV
+1107 

>member
-53 PSAVRG
+53 PTAVRG
-59 QQMRDVIFAGGNG
+59 QQMRDVIFSGGNG

-97 ELSISRRIERNGEG
+97 EISISRRIERNGDG

-120 RLADIVEALSDTNMG
+120 RLVDIVEALADTNMG

-146 VEEIVSSKP
+146 VEQIVNSKP
-155 KDRRMLIEEAAGLGK
+155 KDRRLLIEEAAGLGK
-170 HRKRRHSAQ
+170 HRKRRHNAQ

-188 LERAMDVEREAR
+188 LERALDVEREAR

-213 ERTAKLLRQ
+213 ERTAKLERES
-222 ANELRAEIVA
+222 NELRARLVTDA
-232 DDLRAQQ
+232 LRAQQ
-239 EQLTAAETRLSEV
+239 GQLAAAEKKLSGV
-252 RTKRDS
+252 RATRDS
-258 VERRF
+258 VEKRF
-263 EEVRARRTAI
+263 EEVRTRRTAI
-273 EERIAAGEEGRR
+273 EERLAAGEVGRR
-285 RHGELL
+285 RHGEVL
-291 AEARTATE
+291 AEARAATE

-306 SLELAERDLRS
+306 SLEIAERDLRA
-317 ALGERQLRLDALEEE
+317 ALGERQLRLEALDTEPAEDAT
-332 PDEAAG
+332 AS
-338 AARIAELEA
+338 RIAELEA
-347 ELERLGADFS
+347 ELAHLGADAS
-357 EEEARL
+357 EEGRRL
-363 RREADEAEK
+363 RHDAEEAES
-372 RRAAAKAAL
+372 RRAAARAAL
-381 EPLERAEE
+381 EPLQEAEHQ
-389 EASAALRQATQL
+389 ASAALRQATQM
-401 HERARTEAQ
+401 HERALGEAREAS
-410 KATERRA
+410 KRKA
-417 ALAGELA
+417 ALVGELA

-434 VEGEHEALAGMLETG
+434 VEGEHEALAGLIETG
-449 SGLERALSAVLGER
+449 SGLERAVSAVLGER
-463 LRASIVGSVREGRER
+463 LRASIVGSIGEGRER

-489 ISSGPAKKPSEAP
+489 IATDSSAPASDPP
-502 KDGAR
+502 KEGAR

-512 VEARGDAAPISE
+512 IEARGAAGPVAR
-524 RLLANAWL
+524 RLLADAWL
-532 VDELEGLAEGFS
+532 VDDLDDLADGFG

-554 YDAGAGEVRRL
+554 YDARAGEVRRL

-579 REELASRLGQRE
+579 REELASRLAQRG
-591 QTEERARRDL
+591 QTEERATRDL
-601 ERAESALAE
+601 ERSESTLAE
-610 ARRREEASQRELRD
+610 ARAREEEAQQALRS
-624 ARRKLDEAVEEANRT
+624 ARRALDEATEEANRAT
-639 SWLAERR
+639 WLAERH
-646 AERGDEGSGSA
+646 AERSEEGTGSGA

-671 RHAEGAKR
+671 RHADAAER
-679 AREKRLRDR
+679 AREKRTQDRD
-688 RELERRIS
+688 ELERRIS
-696 LESETLPALR
+696 LEQETLPALG
-706 RAHDAL
+706 RAREAL
-712 VRLGERLERRAAK
+712 LRLGMSLERHAAAVAD
-725 LAEQGGD
+725 AEEED
-732 GGGDIA
+732 GSDVA

-750 LQGELREA
+750 LQTELRDA

-763 VAEVEATQ
+763 VAEVESSP
-771 LRGHRDESTAELQR
+771 LRGQRDESTAELER
-785 LGAALGEELSA
+785 LSEALDEKLVAAD
-796 GTEPLGEDE
+796 TPLPDEE
-805 REGTEARLAR
+805 RETIEARLAR
-815 LDRNRE
+815 LQRNRE
-821 QIGPVNPLAEREYEE
+821 QIGPVNPLAKREYED
-836 AREHVTGLA
+836 AREHVTELS
-845 EQRKDLEKAITE
+845 EQRKDLEKAISE

-862 RRTDRE
+862 RRIDRE

-893 GGRGRLRRVDVGPR
+893 GGRGRLRRVDVGGAPR
-907 PFAGQAPEADGDGEA
+907 PFAGQE
-922 ADELDELTPPDEDG
+922 PDHEDREEQSEEFALPDQDG

-1033 DGVTKV
+1033 DGITKV
-1039 VSRKLPRDELGT
+1039 VSRKLPRDELETLPGQP
-1051 GLEPAEPSAAAEAIP
+1051 EAPDAAAEA
-1066 GAAQRRPRRKISQ
+1066 AA
-1079 RARAH
+1079 
-1084 SRHCPSQGEHQP
+1084 
-1096 DDDDEPARRGQ
+1096 
-1107 LPTQLLSHDPSSV
+1107 

>member
-38 SNITDAVLWALGEQS
+38 SNITDAVLWAMGEQS
-53 PSAVRG
+53 PTAVRG
-59 QQMRDVIFAGGNG
+59 HQMRDVIFAGGND

-97 ELSISRRIERNGEG
+97 EISISRRIERNGDG

-120 RLADIVEALSDTNMG
+120 RLVDIVEALADTNMG

-141 ISQGK
+141 ISQGR
-146 VEEIVSSKP
+146 VEQIVHSKP
-155 KDRRMLIEEAAGLGK
+155 KDRRLLIEEAAGLGK
-170 HRKRRHSAQ
+170 HRKRRHNAQ

-213 ERTAKLLRQ
+213 ERTAKLERES
-222 ANELRAEIVA
+222 NELRARIVA
-232 DDLRAQQ
+232 DALRSQQ
-239 EQLTAAETRLSEV
+239 ERLAAAERRLAEV
-252 RTKRDS
+252 RTTRES
-258 VERRF
+258 VEKRF
-263 EEVRARRTAI
+263 EEVRARRAAI
-273 EERIAAGEEGRR
+273 EERIAAGEADRR
-285 RHGELL
+285 RHGETL
-291 AEARTATE
+291 AEARAATE

-306 SLELAERDLRS
+306 SLEVTERDLRA
-317 ALGERQLRLDALEEE
+317 ALGERQLRLDALEAE
-332 PDEAAG
+332 PDEGAT

-347 ELERLGADFS
+347 ELAKLGEDAS
-357 EEEARL
+357 VEGTRL
-363 RREADEAEK
+363 RTQAADAEQ
-372 RRAAAKAAL
+372 RRAAARAEL
-381 EPLERAEE
+381 EPLRAAAEQEAESLRRATQMHEAARAE
-389 EASAALRQATQL
+389 ARKAA
-401 HERARTEAQ
+401 ER
-410 KATERRA
+410 KA

-434 VEGEHEALAGMLETG
+434 VEGEHEALAGLIETG
-449 SGLERALSAVLGER
+449 AGLERAVSAVLGER
-463 LRASIVGSVREGRER
+463 LRASIVTSLGEGRER
-478 LAGAEGAARAL
+478 LADAEGAARAL
-489 ISSGPAKKPSEAP
+489 IATDSTNPDSVPP

-512 VEARGDAAPISE
+512 IEARDEAAPIAE
-524 RLLANAWL
+524 RLLADAWL
-532 VDELEGLAEGFS
+532 VDELDELAEGFG

-554 YDAGAGEVRRL
+554 YDARAGEIRRL

-579 REELASRLGQRE
+579 REELASRLAQRE
-591 QTEERARRDL
+591 QTDERARRDL
-601 ERAESALAE
+601 ERAELSLSEATQREDGAQRALRE
-610 ARRREEASQRELRD
+610 ARRA
-624 ARRKLDEAVEEANRT
+624 LDEATEEANRAT
-639 SWLAERR
+639 WLAERH
-646 AERGDEGSGSA
+646 AERSDQGSGSAA

-671 RHAEGAKR
+671 RHAEAAERAK
-679 AREKRLRDR
+679 EKQLRDR
-688 RELERRIS
+688 EELERRIA
-696 LESETLPALR
+696 LEQETLPALGR
-706 RAHDAL
+706 MREAL
-712 VRLGERLERRAAK
+712 LGLVAALESRAAG
-725 LAEQGGD
+725 LAAVEGD
-732 GGGDIA
+732 DGSDVA

-750 LQGELREA
+750 LQTELRDA
-758 SEAMT
+758 GEAMT
-763 VAEVEATQ
+763 VAEVEASQ
-771 LRGHRDESTAELQR
+771 LRASRDESTAELER
-785 LGAALGEELSA
+785 LGAALGERIPPAQEAL
-796 GTEPLGEDE
+796 PEDE
-805 REGTEARLAR
+805 REAIDTRLAK
-815 LDRNRE
+815 LQRNRE
-821 QIGPVNPLAEREYEE
+821 QIGPVNPLAKREYEE
-836 AREHVTGLA
+836 AKDHVSELA
-845 EQRKDLEKAITE
+845 EQRKDLEQAISE
-857 LRALI
+857 LRSLI

-893 GGRGRLRRVDVGPR
+893 GGRGRLRRVDVTGAPR
-907 PFAGQAPEADGDGEA
+907 PFAGQEPEQADGEEEG
-922 ADELDELTPPDEDG
+922 DEFSPPDEDG

-1039 VSRKLPRDELGT
+1039 VSRKLPRDELETLPG
-1051 GLEPAEPSAAAEAIP
+1051 EPAAAEA
-1066 GAAQRRPRRKISQ
+1066 A
-1079 RARAH
+1079 
-1084 SRHCPSQGEHQP
+1084 
-1096 DDDDEPARRGQ
+1096 
-1107 LPTQLLSHDPSSV
+1107 

>member
-53 PSAVRG
+53 PSAIRG
-59 QQMRDVIFAGGNG
+59 QQMRDVIFAGGSG
-72 QSPRRFAEVEVVI
+72 QSARRFAEVEVVI

-97 ELSISRRIERNGEG
+97 EISISRRIERNGDG

-120 RLADIVEALSDTNMG
+120 RLTDIVEALSDTNMG

-146 VEEIVSSKP
+146 VEAIVSSKP
-155 KDRRMLIEEAAGLGK
+155 RDRRLLIEEAAGLGK

-222 ANELRAEIVA
+222 TNELRARIVA

-239 EQLTAAETRLSEV
+239 ELLTAAEAKLTEV
-252 RTKRDS
+252 RATRDS
-258 VERRF
+258 VEERF

-285 RHGELL
+285 RHGEVL
-291 AEARTATE
+291 AEARAATE
-299 RVRARAE
+299 RVRARAD
-306 SLELAERDLRS
+306 SLDLAERDLRG
-317 ALGERQLRLDALEEE
+317 ALGERQLRLDALDEE

-338 AARIAELEA
+338 VARIAELES
-347 ELERLGADFS
+347 ELEKLGVDAS
-357 EEEARL
+357 EEGERL
-363 RREADEAEK
+363 RAESAEAEE
-372 RRAAAKAAL
+372 RRAAARAAL
-381 EPLERAEE
+381 EPLEQAEE
-389 EASAALRQATQL
+389 EIGAALRRATQM
-401 HERARTEAQ
+401 HDMARAEAQ
-410 KATERRA
+410 KASERRA

-434 VEGEHEALAGMLETG
+434 VEGEHEALAGMLEAG
-449 SGLERALSAVLGER
+449 SGLERAVSAVLGER
-463 LRASIVGSVREGRER
+463 LRASIVSSVGEGRER

-489 ISSGPAKKPSEAP
+489 IASGPAKPTSSSP
-502 KDGAR
+502 KEGSR

-512 VEARGDAAPISE
+512 IEARGDAAPITE
-524 RLLANAWL
+524 RLLADAWL
-532 VDELEGLAEGFS
+532 VDDLDEIADGFA

-554 YDAGAGEVRRL
+554 FDASVGEIRRL

-579 REELASRLGQRE
+579 REALASRLAQRE
-591 QTEERARRDL
+591 RTEERAKRDL
-601 ERAESALAE
+601 ERAGGALTEARGREDESQKALRE
-610 ARRREEASQRELRD
+610 ARRA
-624 ARRKLDEAVEEANRT
+624 LDEAAEHASRAT
-639 SWLAERR
+639 WLTERH
-646 AERGDEGSGSA
+646 AERGGEGSGTA

-663 EAELAAER
+663 EAELSAER
-671 RHAEGAKR
+671 RHAEGAER
-679 AREKRLRDR
+679 ARQKRLRDR
-688 RELERRIS
+688 EELERRIA
-696 LESETLPALR
+696 LERETLPALG
-706 RAHDAL
+706 RARDAL
-712 VRLGERLERRAAK
+712 RRLAERLEERATK
-725 LAEQGGD
+725 LAEVESDDGGD
-732 GGGDIA
+732 VA
-738 AELRECSQQEFG
+738 TELRECSQQEFG
-750 LQGELREA
+750 LQAELRDA

-771 LRGHRDESTAELQR
+771 LRGQRDESNVQLDR
-785 LGAALGEELSA
+785 LAAALGDELAAASQA
-796 GTEPLGEDE
+796 LGSEE
-805 REGTEARLAR
+805 RETIEAKLAR

-821 QIGPVNPLAEREYEE
+821 QIGPVNPLAETEYAE
-836 AREHVTGLA
+836 AREHVTDLA
-845 EQRKDLEKAITE
+845 EQRKDLEQAISE

-893 GGRGRLRRVDVGPR
+893 GGKGRLRRVDVGPR
-907 PFAGQAPEADGDGEA
+907 PFAGVEPESEEGAPSDP
-922 ADELDELTPPDEDG
+922 DEELLPPDDDG

-1033 DGVTKV
+1033 DGITKV

-1051 GLEPAEPSAAAEAIP
+1051 GVTPAEPEAAAEA
-1066 GAAQRRPRRKISQ
+1066 A
-1079 RARAH
+1079 
-1084 SRHCPSQGEHQP
+1084 
-1096 DDDDEPARRGQ
+1096 
-1107 LPTQLLSHDPSSV
+1107 

>member
-38 SNITDAVLWALGEQS
+38 SNITDAVLWAMGEQS
-53 PSAVRG
+53 PSAIRG

-72 QSPRRFAEVEVVI
+72 QTARRFAEVEVVI

-97 ELSISRRIERNGEG
+97 EISISRRIERNGDG

-120 RLADIVEALSDTNMG
+120 RLVDIVEALSDTNMG

-155 KDRRMLIEEAAGLGK
+155 RDRRMLIEEAAGLGK

-188 LERAMDVEREAR
+188 LERAFDVEREAR

-213 ERTAKLLRQ
+213 ERTAKLVRQ
-222 ANELRAEIVA
+222 SNELRAKIVA

-239 EQLTAAETRLSEV
+239 EELSAAEAKLAEV
-252 RTKRDS
+252 RARRDS
-258 VERRF
+258 VEKRF

-291 AEARTATE
+291 AEARAATE

-306 SLELAERDLRS
+306 SLDLAERDLRS
-317 ALGERQLRLDALEEE
+317 ALGERQLRLDALDTE
-332 PDEAAG
+332 PDEGAG
-338 AARIAELEA
+338 AARVAELEA
-347 ELERLGADFS
+347 ELEKLGADSS
-357 EEEARL
+357 EEGARL
-363 RREADEAEK
+363 RQDAEEAES
-372 RRAAAKAAL
+372 RRAAAKSAL
-381 EPLERAEE
+381 EPLERAQE

-401 HERARTEAQ
+401 HERARAEAQ
-410 KATERRA
+410 KASERRA
-417 ALAGELA
+417 TLAGELA

-449 SGLERALSAVLGER
+449 SGLERAVSAVLGER
-463 LRASIVGSVREGRER
+463 LRASIVSSVGEGQQRV
-478 LAGAEGAARAL
+478 AGAEGAARAL
-489 ISSGPAKKPSEAP
+489 IASGQTKRATDEP

-512 VEARGDAAPISE
+512 VEARGDAAPITE
-524 RLLANAWL
+524 RLLADAWL
-532 VDELEGLAEGFS
+532 VDELDGLAEGFT

-554 YDAGAGEVRRL
+554 YDAAAGEIRRL

-579 REELASRLGQRE
+579 REELASRLSQRE
-591 QTEERARRDL
+591 QTEERATNDL
-601 ERAESALAE
+601 QRVESALAE
-610 ARRREEASQRELRD
+610 ARGREEESQRALRD
-624 ARRKLDEAVEEANRT
+624 ARRGLDEASEQASRT
-639 SWLAERR
+639 TWLAERQ
-646 AERGDEGSGSA
+646 AERGGEASGSGA
-657 IQRAKL
+657 IRRAKL

-671 RHAEGAKR
+671 RHAEVAAR
-679 AREKRLRDR
+679 AQEKRLSDR
-688 RELERRIS
+688 EELERRIS
-696 LESETLPALR
+696 LESETLPALA
-706 RAHDAL
+706 RARDAL
-712 VRLGERLERRAAK
+712 RRVAEQLEARAARIG
-725 LAEQGGD
+725 ADEGD
-732 GGGDIA
+732 GGGDVA

-763 VAEVEATQ
+763 VVEVEATQ
-771 LRGHRDESTAELQR
+771 LRGHRDESTAELER
-785 LGAALGEELSA
+785 VSAALGEKLA
-796 GTEPLGEDE
+796 AATEALDEDE
-805 REGTEARLAR
+805 REGIEARLAK
-815 LDRNRE
+815 LERNRE
-821 QIGPVNPLAEREYEE
+821 QIGPVNPLAEREYAE
-836 AREHVTGLA
+836 AREHLTELA

-893 GGRGRLRRVDVGPR
+893 GGSGRLRRVNVGPR
-907 PFAGQAPEADGDGEA
+907 PFAGQAPDGVEVEGAGADP
-922 ADELDELTPPDEDG
+922 DEELAPPDEDG

-991 INIDRFLRLVRRFAE
+991 INIDRFLRLVRRFSE

-1051 GLEPAEPSAAAEAIP
+1051 GVDPSEAPAAAEA
-1066 GAAQRRPRRKISQ
+1066 A
-1079 RARAH
+1079 
-1084 SRHCPSQGEHQP
+1084 
-1096 DDDDEPARRGQ
+1096 
-1107 LPTQLLSHDPSSV
+1107 

>member
-53 PSAVRG
+53 PTAIRG
-59 QQMRDVIFAGGNG
+59 HQMRDVIFTGGNG

-97 ELSISRRIERNGEG
+97 EISILRRIERNGDG

-120 RLADIVEALSDTNMG
+120 RLVDILEALSDTNMG

-146 VEEIVSSKP
+146 VEQIVNSKP
-155 KDRRMLIEEAAGLGK
+155 RDRRLLIEEAAGLGK

-179 LKLDRTRDN
+179 LRLDRTRDN
-188 LERAMDVEREAR
+188 LDRALDVEREAR

-213 ERTAKLLRQ
+213 ERTAKLVRES
-222 ANELRAEIVA
+222 NELNARLISDALRSQQAQLAAA
-232 DDLRAQQ
+232 DAKLA
-239 EQLTAAETRLSEV
+239 EV
-252 RTKRDS
+252 RKTRDS
-258 VERRF
+258 VEARF
-263 EEVRARRTAI
+263 EEMRARRTAI

-285 RHGELL
+285 QRTESL
-291 AEARTATE
+291 AEARTALE

-317 ALGERQLRLDALEEE
+317 ALGERQLRLEAMDEE
-332 PDEAAG
+332 PEEAAG
-338 AARIAELEA
+338 AARIADLEA
-347 ELERLGADFS
+347 ELAKLGADVS
-357 EEEARL
+357 EEGERL
-363 RREADEAEK
+363 RLEAEEAE
-372 RRAAAKAAL
+372 RARQAAKAAL
-381 EPLERAEE
+381 EPLEAAEE
-389 EASAALRQATQL
+389 ELRNAVGQATQM
-401 HERARTEAQ
+401 HERARAEAQ
-410 KATERRA
+410 KASERRA

-424 AVEAKLAAAA
+424 AVEAKLASAA
-434 VEGEHEALAGMLETG
+434 VEGEHEALAGLLETG
-449 SGLERALSAVLGER
+449 SGLERAVSAVLGER
-463 LRASIVGSVREGRER
+463 LRASIVDSVGEGRRR
-478 LAGAEGAARAL
+478 LEGAEGAARAL
-489 ISSGPAKKPSEAP
+489 LATGPTRTPSEPP

-507 RLLDL
+507 RLVDL
-512 VEARGDAAPISE
+512 VEARGEAAPITE
-524 RLLANAWL
+524 RLLADAWL
-532 VDELEGLAEGFS
+532 VDDLDGLAEGFA

-554 YDAGAGEVRRL
+554 FDAGAGELRRL

-579 REELASRLGQRE
+579 REELASRLSQRE
-591 QTEERARRDL
+591 QTEERARKDL
-601 ERAESALAE
+601 ERAERVLAE
-610 ARRREEASQRELRD
+610 ARAREEESQSALRD
-624 ARRKLDEAVEEANRT
+624 ARRALDQAAEEASRT
-639 SWLAERR
+639 AWLADRH
-646 AERGDEGSGSA
+646 AERGEEGGTGA

-671 RHAEGAKR
+671 RHAEAAEH

-688 RELERRIS
+688 QELERRIS
-696 LESETLPALR
+696 LERETLPALG
-706 RAHDAL
+706 RAREAL
-712 VRLGERLERRAAK
+712 SRLAVSLERRAEQ
-725 LAEQGGD
+725 LAETED
-732 GGGDIA
+732 SAGGDIA

-750 LQGELREA
+750 LQSELREA

-771 LRGHRDESTAELQR
+771 LRSQRDESTAELER
-785 LGAALGEELSA
+785 LGAALGEELGPA
-796 GTEPLGEDE
+796 EEPLPDEE
-805 REGTEARLAR
+805 RETIQARLAR
-815 LDRNRE
+815 LERNRE
-821 QIGPVNPLAEREYEE
+821 QIGPVNPLAEQEYAE
-836 AREHVTGLA
+836 AREHVTELA
-845 EQRKDLEKAITE
+845 EQRKDLERAIEE
-857 LRALI
+857 LKSLI

-876 FEATAR
+876 FEAAAR

-893 GGRGRLRRVDVGPR
+893 GGKGRLRRVDVGGGPR
-907 PFAGQAPEADGDGEA
+907 PFAGQAPETEEDAEE
-922 ADELDELTPPDEDG
+922 DEDVLLPPDDDG

-1039 VSRKLPRDELGT
+1039 VSRKLPRDELETLPGGPEAT
-1051 GLEPAEPSAAAEAIP
+1051 PEAEA
-1066 GAAQRRPRRKISQ
+1066 A
-1079 RARAH
+1079 
-1084 SRHCPSQGEHQP
+1084 
-1096 DDDDEPARRGQ
+1096 
-1107 LPTQLLSHDPSSV
+1107 

>member
-53 PSAVRG
+53 PTAVRG

-85 DNSEGRAASEFS
+85 DNTEGRAASEFS
-97 ELSISRRIERNGEG
+97 EISISRRIERNGDG

-120 RLADIVEALSDTNMG
+120 RLVDIVEALADTNMG

-146 VEEIVSSKP
+146 VEQIVNSKP
-155 KDRRMLIEEAAGLGK
+155 RDRRLLIEEAAGLGK
-170 HRKRRHSAQ
+170 HRKRRHNAQ

-188 LERAMDVEREAR
+188 LERALDVEREAR

-213 ERTAKLLRQ
+213 ERTAKLVRET
-222 ANELRAEIVA
+222 NELRACLVA
-232 DDLRAQQ
+232 DALRTQQ
-239 EQLTAAETRLSEV
+239 QQLAAAERKLAEV
-252 RTKRDS
+252 RATRDS
-258 VERRF
+258 VEKRF

-291 AEARTATE
+291 AEARAATE

-306 SLELAERDLRS
+306 SIEIAERDLRA
-317 ALGERQLRLDALEEE
+317 ALGERQLRLEALETE
-332 PDEAAG
+332 PDEDATV
-338 AARIAELEA
+338 ARIAELET
-347 ELERLGADFS
+347 ELAKLGVGAS
-357 EEEARL
+357 EEGAQL
-363 RREADEAEK
+363 RREAEEAE
-372 RRAAAKAAL
+372 RARAAAKSAL
-381 EPLERAEE
+381 EPLAAAAEE
-389 EASAALRQATQL
+389 AGTALRRATQMQGAALAEARKAS
-401 HERARTEAQ
+401 ER
-410 KATERRA
+410 KA

-434 VEGEHEALAGMLETG
+434 VEGEHEALAGLLEAG
-449 SGLERALSAVLGER
+449 AGLERAVSAVLGER
-463 LRASIVGSVREGRER
+463 LRASIVGSIGEARER

-489 ISSGPAKKPSEAP
+489 IQHETGRSSASPAERPRIISVPPSQPP
-502 KDGAR
+502 KNGAR

-512 VEARGDAAPISE
+512 IEARDAAGPITQ
-524 RLLANAWL
+524 RLLADAWL
-532 VDELEGLAEGFS
+532 VDDLDDLAEDFAGL
-544 GVAVTVDGEC
+544 AVTVDGEC
-554 YDAGAGEVRRL
+554 YDAQSGEVRRL

-579 REELASRLGQRE
+579 REELVSRLAQRE
-591 QTEERARRDL
+591 QTEERAGRDL
-601 ERAESALAE
+601 ERAESALAQ
-610 ARRREEASQRELRD
+610 ARQHEDETQRSLRRG
-624 ARRKLDEAVEEANRT
+624 LDEAAEEANRAT
-639 SWLAERR
+639 WLAERQ
-646 AERGDEGSGSA
+646 AERSEGGAGSGA

-671 RHAEGAKR
+671 RHAEAAERAK
-679 AREKRLRDR
+679 EKRLRDR
-688 RELERRIS
+688 HELERRIT
-696 LESETLPALR
+696 LEQETLPSLGRVREAL
-706 RAHDAL
+706 L
-712 VRLGERLERRAAK
+712 LLGQRLESHAAT
-725 LAEQGGD
+725 LAAPEGED
-732 GGGDIA
+732 GSDVA
-738 AELRECSQQEFG
+738 AELRECSQEEFG

-763 VAEVEATQ
+763 VAEVESSQ
-771 LRGHRDESTAELQR
+771 LRGQRDENTAELER
-785 LGAALGEELSA
+785 LAEALGERLA
-796 GTEPLGEDE
+796 AADAALPDDE
-805 REGTEARLAR
+805 RETIEARLDR
-815 LDRNRE
+815 LQRNRE
-821 QIGPVNPLAEREYEE
+821 QIGPVNPLAKREYEE
-836 AREHVTGLA
+836 AREHVTELA
-845 EQRKDLEKAITE
+845 EQRKDLEQAITE
-857 LRALI
+857 LRSLI

-876 FEATAR
+876 FEGTAR

-893 GGRGRLRRVDVGPR
+893 GGQGRLRRVDVGGAPR
-907 PFAGQAPEADGDGEA
+907 PFAGQKPEDSEGEEGD
-922 ADELDELTPPDEDG
+922 LDEIGLPDEDG

-1033 DGVTKV
+1033 DGITKV
-1039 VSRKLPRDELGT
+1039 VSRKLPRDELETLPG
-1051 GLEPAEPSAAAEAIP
+1051 EPEAAAEA
-1066 GAAQRRPRRKISQ
+1066 A
-1079 RARAH
+1079 
-1084 SRHCPSQGEHQP
+1084 
-1096 DDDDEPARRGQ
+1096 
-1107 LPTQLLSHDPSSV
+1107 